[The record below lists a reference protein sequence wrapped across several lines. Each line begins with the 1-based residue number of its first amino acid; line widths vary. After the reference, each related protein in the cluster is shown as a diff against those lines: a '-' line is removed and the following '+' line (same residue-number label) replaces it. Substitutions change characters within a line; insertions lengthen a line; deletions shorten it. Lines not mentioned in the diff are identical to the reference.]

1 MIRTC
6 RAVSLEMN
14 LLSQPIHVENFWQE
28 CDSLRWEEE
37 VLCETYRFLHE
48 WTLYPTEV
56 IKHYKVGFAHWLYS
70 SEAVFVGTKLAEM
83 FT

>member
-1 MIRTC
+1 MRRGSSLWDLPISTQMNF
-6 RAVSLEMN
+6 VSN
-14 LLSQPIHVENFWQE
+14 QVIKH
-28 CDSLRWEEE
+28 
-37 VLCETYRFLHE
+37 
-48 WTLYPTEV
+48 PTEV